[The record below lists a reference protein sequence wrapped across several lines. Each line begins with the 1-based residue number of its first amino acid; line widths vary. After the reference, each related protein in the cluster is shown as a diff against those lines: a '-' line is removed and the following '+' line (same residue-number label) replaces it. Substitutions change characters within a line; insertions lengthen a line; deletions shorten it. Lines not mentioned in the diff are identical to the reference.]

1 MGSPDVLDF
10 DRLLAPIPGENP
22 AGRPLRADFSP
33 TSLYQ
38 AIKDSRSAARAGERN
53 AAWSDESDT
62 QDGDHRAHWKR
73 LLELA
78 PKAIAEESKDFEIAA
93 WLSEALV
100 RQYGYAG
107 LRDGFRLMR
116 ELAETFWDNLYPL
129 PDEEGLS
136 TRTAPLAGLNGE
148 ESDGVI
154 LAPIAGVPVTA
165 AGSCRALTLADHRRA
180 IDLDRLSDPDKRAQR
195 IEQGTVTLQTFDKA
209 VLETPAEFYRG
220 LLADL
225 EACSL
230 EFEKLCAVM
239 EEKCGKDENGHS
251 LAPPSSAI
259 REALETSRSELRS
272 IARHVFPA
280 EDGATSAADSEG
292 AALVPLNSQSPKFA
306 SVVRTREDAFRALL
320 QVADYFK
327 RTEPH
332 SPVAYALEQAV
343 RWGRMPL
350 PELLTELI
358 PEQGAREQI
367 FKVVGIKPPEQ
378 PPS

>member
-1 MGSPDVLDF
+1 MASPEVLDF
-10 DRLLAPIPGENP
+10 DQLLTPIPGENP

-38 AIKDSRSAARAGERN
+38 AIKGARSAARAGERN
-53 AAWSDESDT
+53 TAWSDEPDA
-62 QDGDHRAHWKR
+62 QIAEHRANWKR
-73 LLELA
+73 LFELA

-100 RQYGYAG
+100 REYGYAG

-116 ELAETFWDNLYPL
+116 QLAETFWDNLYPL
-129 PDEEGLS
+129 PDEEGLA

-165 AGSCRALTLADHRRA
+165 AGSCRPLTLADHRRA
-180 IDLDRLSDPDKRAQR
+180 VDLERLSDPDKRAQR
-195 IEQGTVTLQTFDKA
+195 IEQGAVTLQTFEKA
-209 VLETPAEFYRG
+209 VLETPPEFYRS
-220 LLADL
+220 LLEDL
-225 EACSL
+225 QACSL

-239 EEKCGKDENGHS
+239 EERCGKDEHGHS

-259 REALETSRSELRS
+259 REALEASCSQVRG

-280 EDGATSAADSEG
+280 EDGA
-292 AALVPLNSQSPKFA
+292 ALVAEEGGMTTVSPHGQSFGLA
-306 SVVRTREDAFRALL
+306 SAVRTREDAFRALL

-332 SPVAYALEQAV
+332 SPVAYSLEQAV

-367 FKVVGIKPPEQ
+367 FKVVGIKPPE
-378 PPS
+378 PPSS